1 LARENRRQAFHF
13 CTSGLGMG
21 TAQDDLEALLAQS
34 NGVASPR
41 RGDLFRGQVLS
52 VSPRGLIIDLGMKR
66 DGFAPSDDLNQLP
79 AGEPRPKVGDEVAVM
94 VVDPVDADGN
104 LLVSVSQARE
114 SGDWLEAQRHLEQG
128 TVFEAVPSGYNRG
141 GLVVPFGRLR
151 GFVPAS
157 HLSDLP
163 RGSDEASRGAYLQR
177 LVGRRMPLRVIE
189 VDPQRQRLVLSER
202 KAVRQWRQE
211 QKARVMDALREGE
224 VRRGMV
230 TSLREFGAFVDIG
243 GADGLI
249 HISEISWKHV
259 EDPAQVLR
267 IGDEVDALVLR
278 LDRQANRIGLSLKR
292 LLPNPWTTVGDTL
305 QPGAVHEGTVTRL
318 SNDGVHAELACGLE
332 GRVSLLGSE
341 LPSPGSRLQV
351 RVVEFDAERERLQLA
366 LVEGAPA
373 PAESEP
379 A

>member
-1 LARENRRQAFHF
+1 M
-13 CTSGLGMG
+13 GMG
-21 TAQDDLEALLAQS
+21 TAQDDLEALLS
-34 NGVASPR
+34 GSDEIASPR

-52 VSPRGLIIDLGMKR
+52 VSPRGLIVDLGLKR
-66 DGFAPSDDLNQLP
+66 DGFVAAEDLAQLP
-79 AGEPRPKVGDEVAVM
+79 TSELRPKVGDEVAVM
-94 VVDPVDADGN
+94 VVDPLDDDGN

-128 TVFEAVPSGYNRG
+128 TVFEGTPSGHNRG
-141 GLVVPFGRLR
+141 GLIIPFGRLR

-163 RGSDEASRGAYLQR
+163 RGADEASRAAYLQR
-177 LVGRRMPLRVIE
+177 LVGRKMPLRVIE

-211 QKARVMDALREGE
+211 QKARVIDDLKEGE
-224 VRRGMV
+224 TRRGVV

-259 EDPAQVLR
+259 EDPGQVLH
-267 IGDEVDALVLR
+267 IGQEVEALVLR

-292 LLPNPWTTVGDTL
+292 LLPNPWMSAGEGL
-305 QPGAVHEGTVTRL
+305 QPGAILEGTVTRL
-318 SNDGVHAELACGLE
+318 SNDGLHAELECGLE
-332 GRVSLLGSE
+332 GRVASLDGE
-341 LPSPGSRLQV
+341 LPPPGSRLQV
-351 RVVEFDAERERLQLA
+351 RVVEFDPGRERLQLA
-366 LVEGAPA
+366 MVEGAPA
-373 PAESEP
+373 PEAAS

>member
-1 LARENRRQAFHF
+1 
-13 CTSGLGMG
+13 MG

-34 NGVASPR
+34 NDVASPR
-41 RGDLFRGQVLS
+41 RGDLLRGQVLS
-52 VSPRGLIIDLGMKR
+52 ASPRGLIIDLGMKR
-66 DGFAPSDDLNQLP
+66 DGFAPADDLTQLP
-79 AGEPRPKVGDEVAVM
+79 TGEPRPKVGDEVAVM
-94 VVDPVDADGN
+94 VVDPLDEDGN

-128 TVFEAVPSGYNRG
+128 TVFEAVPSSYNRG

-163 RGSDEASRGAYLQR
+163 RGSDEASRGTYLQR
-177 LVGRRMPLRVIE
+177 LVGRRLPLRVIE

-224 VRRGMV
+224 IRRGMV

-249 HISEISWKHV
+249 HISEIAWKHI
-259 EDPAQVLR
+259 EDPGQVLR
-267 IGDEVDALVLR
+267 IGDEVEALVLR

-292 LLPNPWTTVGDTL
+292 LQPNPWTTAL
-305 QPGAVHEGTVTRL
+305 LEPGTVHEGTVTRM
-318 SNDGVHAELACGLE
+318 SNDGVHAELGCGLE
-332 GRVSLLGSE
+332 GRLTLLGSDM
-341 LPSPGSRLQV
+341 PSPGSRVQV
-351 RVVEFDAERERLQLA
+351 RVVEFDPERERLQLA
-366 LVEGAPA
+366 MVEGETAAESAPA
-373 PAESEP
+373 
-379 A
+379 